1 MELRELM
8 AWKEVQVNKLNLIR
22 QLLEE
27 LEAQVEALKKI
38 LKDKK
43 AEISKAKSHLHQAKE
58 DAI

>member
-1 MELRELM
+1 MRELM
-8 AWKEVQVNKLNLIR
+8 AWKEVLVNKLNLTR

-27 LEAQVEALKKI
+27 LERQVEALKKI

-43 AEISKAKSHLHQAKE
+43 GEILKAKGHLHQAKE